1 MLLESSS
8 YLVKI
13 GFSVTAEVVGTILCL
28 QVEYL
33 MLGLT
38 GGEVYVFISCA
49 FKFDLGIKHNV
60 GNSNCGV
67 CPRKPTWVYRCRK
80 QCVRKSRAKYGC
92 FQFVRLPGGLGP
104 GTEGQNHYQL
114 LRA

>member
-8 YLVKI
+8 YSVKI
-13 GFSVTAEVVGTILCL
+13 GSSVTAEVVGTVVCL

-33 MLGLT
+33 MLGLP

-49 FKFDLGIKHNV
+49 FQFDLGIKHNL

-67 CPRKPTWVYRCRK
+67 CSENP
-80 QCVRKSRAKYGC
+80 
-92 FQFVRLPGGLGP
+92 PGSSVA
-104 GTEGQNHYQL
+104 ENSV
-114 LRA
+114 

>member
-13 GFSVTAEVVGTILCL
+13 GFSATAEVVGTILCL
-28 QVEYL
+28 QVECL

-38 GGEVYVFISCA
+38 DGEVYVFISCA
-49 FKFDLGIKHNV
+49 FKFDLGIKHNL

-67 CPRKPTWVYRCRK
+67 CPENPPGSIVAEN
-80 QCVRKSRAKYGC
+80 CV
-92 FQFVRLPGGLGP
+92 
-104 GTEGQNHYQL
+104 
-114 LRA
+114 